1 MRTAGANPATPDR
14 IRKGPKERKKEM
26 IQYAVVLKR
35 YENSS
40 RPDVIVYRDE
50 DREKAISEMQKYV
63 KANGFTVHD
72 KDGIFTI
79 KTITLEAKE
88 PIAGSPILSVMP
100 YHELFDHLGNR
111 LK

>member
-1 MRTAGANPATPDR
+1 
-14 IRKGPKERKKEM
+14 M
-26 IQYAVVLKR
+26 IPYSVILKR
-35 YENSS
+35 YEGSS

-88 PIAGSPILSVMP
+88 PIAGSPIVSEIP
-100 YHELFDHLGNR
+100 YHKLFDYLGNR
-111 LK
+111 IQIEL